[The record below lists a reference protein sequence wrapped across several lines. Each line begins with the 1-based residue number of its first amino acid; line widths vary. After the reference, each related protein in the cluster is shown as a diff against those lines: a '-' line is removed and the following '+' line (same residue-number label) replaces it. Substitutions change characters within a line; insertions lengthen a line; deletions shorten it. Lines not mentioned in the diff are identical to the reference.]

1 MPHGFLILTAKRIA
15 GRGAECERSEPGQED
30 PYTAGV
36 LVLGVG
42 PGMDASLGASDRPNP
57 AGGHAREGHG
67 EADRRGPTAKGA
79 EGHSCPG
86 GVPYPSITLSDEE
99 ARGRT
104 RPLPP
109 ICA

>member
-1 MPHGFLILTAKRIA
+1 MPGTGKAKLTA
-15 GRGAECERSEPGQED
+15 
-30 PYTAGV
+30 
-36 LVLGVG
+36 
-42 PGMDASLGASDRPNP
+42 
-57 AGGHAREGHG
+57 
-67 EADRRGPTAKGA
+67 EAPTAKGA

-109 ICA
+109 I